1 MNRKQAVILLADGF
15 EETEAVATG
24 DVLKRLGIAVQFAGV
39 NTEYVPA
46 PPESRSRRILCLP
59 MLTGAQKTRSFS
71 PAGFPARRICATVRK
86 SWKFSGK

>member
-39 NTEYVPA
+39 NTE
-46 PPESRSRRILCLP
+46 
-59 MLTGAQKTRSFS
+59 
-71 PAGFPARRICATVRK
+71 
-86 SWKFSGK
+86 